1 MNRRSFLKACLHA
14 GTAGT
19 LLGRHSPDDGT
30 FDVRVW
36 VSERAAD
43 RGPVAARAKG
53 YLERAFGDVRDDVS
67 VTTGGTVSV
76 SREHGYD
83 VVTSGEWPGILAEGA
98 AGGSDMSPVDDV
110 NLLVTDGP
118 MDIAPTGG
126 GGAHVAAV
134 GGARDLAAMPPAA
147 ETPTIVRHSDP
158 ARITQVV
165 LHECGHAIGLTHD
178 QGSVHTRGD
187 AATAT
192 PMISNYAWSDGYD
205 PSQGACGTVGTLDAD
220 RRLLALVFS
229 DCAADAIAD
238 YDGEL
243 SIPSPLNH

>member
-19 LLGRHSPDDGT
+19 LLGRYTPDEET
-30 FDVRVW
+30 FEVRVW
-36 VSERAAD
+36 VSERAAE
-43 RGPVAARAKG
+43 RGPVASRAKG
-53 YLERAFGDVRDDVS
+53 YLVRAFGAVRDDVS
-67 VTTGGTVSV
+67 VTSGGTVSV
-76 SREHGYD
+76 AREHGYD
-83 VVTSGEWPGILAEGA
+83 VVMSGEWPGVLAEGA
-98 AGGSDMSPVDDV
+98 TGGSDLSPVDDV

-118 MDIAPTGG
+118 METAPTGG

-134 GGARDLAAMPPAA
+134 GGARYLAAMPPVA
-147 ETPTIVRHSDP
+147 ETPPVVRYSEP

-178 QGSVHTRGD
+178 QGSVRTRGD
-187 AATAT
+187 LAIAT

-205 PSQGACGTVGTLDAD
+205 PSQGACGAVGTLDAE
-220 RRLLALVFS
+220 RRRLALVFS
-229 DCAADAIAD
+229 DCAANAIAD

-243 SIPSPLNH
+243 SIPSP